1 MAAIRSERIFLEI
14 IACSVE
20 DARNAEAGGADRLEI
35 ARDIDSD
42 GLTPAID
49 LVERIRHAVSIP
61 LHVMIR
67 SRDSFSDFSAKEID
81 QMQAELRAFE
91 EVGVDGVV
99 LGFLSRDGKIDF
111 ETMKRVLN
119 GATNLSITFHRAFD
133 RARELRRA
141 ARELIEFQTVNRILT
156 SGGASSAPE
165 GKEVLAE
172 LQRVANG
179 HVTLIAGGSVTAA
192 NLPLLARYTGIREFH
207 VGRGVRTPP
216 THEGIV
222 DPERVFQLSTV
233 AKTAIQ

>member
-35 ARDIDSD
+35 VRDIDSD
-42 GLTPAID
+42 GLTPTID

-67 SRDSFSDFSAKEID
+67 SRDSFSDFSAREIY
-81 QMQAELRAFE
+81 QMQEDLRAFE
-91 EVGVDGVV
+91 KVVVDGVV
-99 LGFLSRDGKIDF
+99 LGFLSRDGEIDF

-119 GATNLSITFHRAFD
+119 GTTNLSITFHRAFD
-133 RARELRRA
+133 RVRELRRA
-141 ARELIEFQTVNRILT
+141 AKELIRLQVVNRILT
-156 SGGASSAPE
+156 SGGASSASE

-172 LQRVANG
+172 LERLANG
-179 HVTLIAGGSVTAA
+179 HVTLIAGGGVTAA
-192 NLPLLARYTGIREFH
+192 NLSHLARYTGIREFH
-207 VGRGVRTPP
+207 IGRGVRTPP

-222 DPERVFQLSTV
+222 DPERVFHLATV